1 MADLGG
7 APKDNLN
14 ALVHGAKSKK
24 LVDMQAGSIVDEW
37 LDPETGLALTTQ
49 VDRAAIMAV
58 ATAYAQ
64 LTSLALY
71 FNQRDPVSDK
81 PRGMID
87 SRGRP
92 RGAARLY
99 WQSFSAVM
107 AGLAALG
114 ATPASRAGMA
124 GSIAALRGRADAEA
138 AQRRLRAK
146 YNLPEEDA

>member
-1 MADLGG
+1 
-7 APKDNLN
+7 
-14 ALVHGAKSKK
+14 
-24 LVDMQAGSIVDEW
+24 MQAGSIVDEW

-64 LTSLALY
+64 LTTLAVY
-71 FNQRDPVSDK
+71 FNQKDPLTGK

-99 WQSFSAVM
+99 LESFKSVM

-124 GSIAALRGRADAEA
+124 GSIAALKGRADAEA
-138 AQRRLRAK
+138 AQARLRARFH
-146 YNLPEEDA
+146 LEESE

>member
-1 MADLGG
+1 MSNEG
-7 APKDNLN
+7 NTN
-14 ALVHGAKSKK
+14 AITHGARSKP
-24 LVDMQAGSIVDEW
+24 LVDMKAGNIVDEW
-37 LDPETGLALTTQ
+37 LNPETGLALTTQ

-58 ATAYAQ
+58 ATAYSQ
-64 LTSLALY
+64 LTTLAVY
-71 FNQRDPVSDK
+71 FNEQDHVTGK

-99 WQSFSAVM
+99 LESFKAVM

-124 GSIAALRGRADAEA
+124 GSIAQLKGRADAEA
-138 AQRRLRAK
+138 AQARMRARL
-146 YNLPEEDA
+146 NLPVESE